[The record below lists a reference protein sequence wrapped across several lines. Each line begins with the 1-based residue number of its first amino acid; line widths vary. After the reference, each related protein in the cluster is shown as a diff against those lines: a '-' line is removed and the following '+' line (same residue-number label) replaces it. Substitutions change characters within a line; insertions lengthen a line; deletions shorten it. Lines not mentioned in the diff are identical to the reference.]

1 MRKSKLTGALL
12 STAAGVAITSAAFA
26 QDADVFPQV
35 NVEDGQSYLASD
47 LMGRRV
53 YGVEQEYEANA
64 AVAANS
70 AAEWD
75 DIGEI
80 GDMIVG
86 TDGSIEAVIV
96 DVGGFLGIGEREVAV
111 SWDAIRPVTED
122 DDPNEVFL
130 TVPATQEQLEGAP
143 EFTRTTAA
151 GTVDSDGEQMVS
163 AEGET
168 EVEQEAE
175 EVAVETD
182 AAMENAEQEV
192 EEAAAATGEAVE
204 GAAEEVQ
211 EETAEAAEAT
221 GDAVEAAGDEVEEEM
236 AEAEAEVEEMDA
248 TETVVVEGS
257 DPEQE
262 AEQPADMTAEGGTE
276 VETEGQQ
283 IEVVEGSGTEEVP
296 AADAEVVAEETA
308 TDVEGGTLT
317 TEAEMAEGGAMDRT
331 VLRTPAVERE
341 GYEVVGMDQLTVEDL
356 TGARVY
362 GINDEDI
369 GEIDDLLLSEDGSQI
384 DGAILGI
391 GGFLGL
397 GEHRIAL
404 TMEELQILRS
414 EGDFRVY
421 VDATQEE
428 LEAQPE
434 YEGAS

>member
-1 MRKSKLTGALL
+1 MRKSKLTVALL
-12 STAAGVAITSAAFA
+12 STAAGVAMTAAASAQEAG
-26 QDADVFPQV
+26 VFPQV

-53 YGVEQEYEANA
+53 YGVEEEYEQGT

-80 GDMIVG
+80 GDVVIGAEG
-86 TDGSIEAVIV
+86 TLEAVII

-111 SWDAIRPVTED
+111 AWDAIRPVTED
-122 DDPNEVFL
+122 DDPSEVFL
-130 TVPATQEQLEGAP
+130 TVNATQEQLEGAP

-168 EVEQEAE
+168 EMEQEAE
-175 EVAVETD
+175 EVAADTDAAMENAEQDVEQAAADTD

-192 EEAAAATGEAVE
+192 EEVAADTDAAMENAEQDVEQAAAET
-204 GAAEEVQ
+204 GAAMEE
-211 EETAEAAEAT
+211 
-221 GDAVEAAGDEVEEEM
+221 AGDEVQQEAAEVADEM
-236 AEAEAEVEEMDA
+236 ETEAAEAEAEMAADDTVA
-248 TETVVVEGS
+248 T
-257 DPEQE
+257 
-262 AEQPADMTAEGGTE
+262 
-276 VETEGQQ
+276 ETEGQE
-283 IEVVEGSGTEEVP
+283 IEVVETESTETEMAPAEGTE
-296 AADAEVVAEETA
+296 
-308 TDVEGGTLT
+308 
-317 TEAEMAEGGAMDRT
+317 MAGSDMDRT
-331 VLRTPAVERE
+331 MLRTPAVARE
-341 GYEVVGMDQLTVEDL
+341 GYEQVGMDQLTIEDL

-369 GEIDDLLLSEDGSQI
+369 GEIDDLLLSEDGTSI

-404 TMEELQILRS
+404 SMDELQILRS

-421 VDATQEE
+421 VDATEEE

-434 YEGAS
+434 YEDAS

>member
-1 MRKSKLTGALL
+1 MRKSKLTVALL
-12 STAAGVAITSAAFA
+12 STAAGVAMTAAASAQEAG
-26 QDADVFPQV
+26 VFPQV

-53 YGVEQEYEANA
+53 YGVEEEYEQGT

-80 GDMIVG
+80 GDVVIGAEG
-86 TDGSIEAVIV
+86 TLEAVII

-111 SWDAIRPVTED
+111 AWDAIRPVTED
-122 DDPNEVFL
+122 DDPSEVFL
-130 TVPATQEQLEGAP
+130 TVNATQEQLEGAP

-168 EVEQEAE
+168 EMEQEAE
-175 EVAVETD
+175 EVAADTDAAMEDAEQDVEQAAADTD

-192 EEAAAATGEAVE
+192 EEVAADTDAAMENAEQDVEQAAAET
-204 GAAEEVQ
+204 GAAMEE
-211 EETAEAAEAT
+211 
-221 GDAVEAAGDEVEEEM
+221 AGDEVQQEAAEVADEM
-236 AEAEAEVEEMDA
+236 ETEAAEAEAEMAADDTVA
-248 TETVVVEGS
+248 T
-257 DPEQE
+257 
-262 AEQPADMTAEGGTE
+262 
-276 VETEGQQ
+276 ETEGQE
-283 IEVVEGSGTEEVP
+283 IEVVETESTETEMAPAEGTE
-296 AADAEVVAEETA
+296 
-308 TDVEGGTLT
+308 
-317 TEAEMAEGGAMDRT
+317 MAGSDMDRT
-331 VLRTPAVERE
+331 MLRTPAVARE
-341 GYEVVGMDQLTVEDL
+341 GYEQVGMDQLTIEDL

-369 GEIDDLLLSEDGSQI
+369 GEIDDLLLSEDGTSI

-404 TMEELQILRS
+404 SMDELQILRS

-421 VDATQEE
+421 VDATEEE

-434 YEGAS
+434 YEDAS

>member
-1 MRKSKLTGALL
+1 MRKSKLTFALL
-12 STAAGVAITSAAFA
+12 STAATVGLYGAASA
-26 QDADVFPQV
+26 QDAAVFPQV

-47 LMGRRV
+47 LMGRRI
-53 YGVEQEYEANA
+53 YGVEQEYEVNA

-80 GDMIVG
+80 GDVVISA
-86 TDGSIEAVIV
+86 DGNLEAVII

-151 GTVDSDGEQMVS
+151 GTVDSDGEQMVA

-175 EVAVETD
+175 EIAVETD

-192 EEAAAATGEAVE
+192 EEAAADAEQAVEGAEEEVEQAAAETGAAIE
-204 GAAEEVQ
+204 GAAEEVEQ
-211 EETAEAAEAT
+211 ETAEAVEAT
-221 GDAVEAAGDEVEEEM
+221 GDAVEAAGDEVEQEM
-236 AEAEAEVEEMDA
+236 AEAEAEVETEMA
-248 TETVVVEGS
+248 
-257 DPEQE
+257 E
-262 AEQPADMTAEGGTE
+262 AEAE
-276 VETEGQQ
+276 VETEGQE
-283 IEVVEGSGTEEVP
+283 IEVVEGTGTEEVP
-296 AADAEVVAEETA
+296 A
-308 TDVEGGTLT
+308 EGGTLT
-317 TEAEMAEGGAMDRT
+317 TEAEMAEGGAMERA
-331 VLRTPAVERE
+331 VLRTPAIERE
-341 GYEVVGMDQLTVEDL
+341 GYETVGMDQLTVEDL

-369 GEIDDLLLSEDGSQI
+369 GEIDDLLLSDDGTSI

-404 TMEELQILRS
+404 SMDELQILRS

-421 VDATQEE
+421 VDATEEE